1 MQRDASLS
9 HPARHDAAG
18 WRRDSTVVDR
28 LLHSSQFSC
37 SRIES
42 GPLRTAIVIQEQNGG
57 NTQIERMRM
66 MVCCR
71 ILSLWNQLPCSYVEW
86 YSVRNETSVPA
97 RPSQREVTL
106 CCPARRDAVRWWKD
120 LTAEGIDSNP
130 GPRRRSHCSAWHE
143 AEAWR
148 RDVTAGNRV
157 LPMLQ
162 VSRSCVEKCP
172 TLQLCQ
178 CSHSCVEEPP
188 RWIESPVPSLVMQR
202 DASLSHPARHDAAG
216 WGRDSTVVESLL
228 HLNQF
233 SCSRIES
240 GPLRT
245 AIVIQEQIGGN
256 TQIER
261 MRMMVCF
268 RILSLWN
275 QLPCSYV
282 ERYSVQNVTPVPA
295 RASQREVTLCCPARR
310 DAVGWWRDLTAEGI
324 EPNPGPRRRLP
335 AGTRR
340 VKVWCLNVGSAV
352 AAWETLEDAA
362 TERVEL
368 VALQEVKLNTSEYK
382 SFDTRA
388 AALGYACFGVPASN
402 KTRDGREQGESR
414 PSCQQA
420 LQIKTGCEVLEL
432 WRSGKPGL
440 GEWLSFRQ
448 LLCGTS
454 RPKT

>member
-1 MQRDASLS
+1 M
-9 HPARHDAAG
+9 
-18 WRRDSTVVDR
+18 
-28 LLHSSQFSC
+28 
-37 SRIES
+37 
-42 GPLRTAIVIQEQNGG
+42 
-57 NTQIERMRM
+57 
-66 MVCCR
+66 
-71 ILSLWNQLPCSYVEW
+71 
-86 YSVRNETSVPA
+86 RNETSVPA

-106 CCPARRDAVRWWKD
+106 CCPAWRDTVHWWKD
-120 LTAEGIDSNP
+120 LTAEGIEPNP

-143 AEAWR
+143 AEVWR
-148 RDVTAGNRV
+148 RDVTARNRV

-162 VSRSCVEKCP
+162 VSRPCVEKCP

-178 CSHSCVEEPP
+178 RSHSCVEEPP

-202 DASLSHPARHDAAG
+202 DASPSHPARHDAAG
-216 WGRDSTVVESLL
+216 WRRDSTVVESLL

-245 AIVIQEQIGGN
+245 AIAIVIQEQNGGN

-282 ERYSVQNVTPVPA
+282 ERYSVQSVTPVPA

-340 VKVWCLNVGSAV
+340 VKLWCLNVGSAV
-352 AAWETLEDAA
+352 AAWETLEDA
-362 TERVEL
+362 
-368 VALQEVKLNTSEYK
+368 N
-382 SFDTRA
+382 
-388 AALGYACFGVPASN
+388 
-402 KTRDGREQGESR
+402 
-414 PSCQQA
+414 
-420 LQIKTGCEVLEL
+420 
-432 WRSGKPGL
+432 
-440 GEWLSFRQ
+440 
-448 LLCGTS
+448 
-454 RPKT
+454 